1 MRLKTTLCQMIIVFG
16 LASQA
21 FSKYIDYPT
30 YVISQADFRE
40 HCDRLRLDPEASQVA
55 NVIHTRYLTD
65 SYHAKRAVE
74 QLNEWF
80 ESIDPRKFGGTN
92 TALFEVKGYSYFH
105 VKATWQQ
112 SVGDLDDAYFG
123 DLRKAYPHQ
132 SKIIDELSRQRLRRR
147 LLKPGITPL
156 YHSEALRYSE
166 FDLVQAVENHLAR
179 HEFTPEILSVIHDYE
194 VGVHE
199 LLKKLDDTMAT
210 HASDTYRARRA
221 FFREITE
228 SEIPRVLNA
237 CIEAYS
243 KPHELSKKL
252 RRRNLVAARRIIEML
267 PASDRQAI
275 EDEIHMGL
283 YKYMYRSDTHA
294 VLARFKEYF
303 ANSEITPEQ
312 HRAGLDLWESYRHER
327 TRYTLKLEPLYDE
340 ITSHEAYRD
349 IQYAWLTEMRAFVH
363 KQPLPAADRKTVD
376 RTAQMKYT
384 TTMEAWSG
392 VIARY
397 QQLIDALMPQ

>member
-1 MRLKTTLCQMIIVFG
+1 MRLKTTLYQMIIVFG
-16 LASQA
+16 LAFQA
-21 FSKYIDYPT
+21 FSIPIDYPT
-30 YVISQADFRE
+30 HVISMADFRE
-40 HCDRLRLDPEASQVA
+40 HCDRLRLDPEASQAV

-80 ESIDPRKFGGTN
+80 ESIDPRKFNGEN
-92 TALFEVKGYSYFH
+92 AALIEVKGYSYFH

-112 SVGDLDDAYFG
+112 SVGDLDNAYFA

-132 SKIIDELSRQRLRRR
+132 SEIIDELSRQRLRRR
-147 LLKPGITPL
+147 LLKPGTISIYYDQT
-156 YHSEALRYSE
+156 LRDSE
-166 FDLVQAVENHLAR
+166 FDLVQAVENRVAR
-179 HEFTPEILSVIHDYE
+179 HEFTPELRSVIHEYE
-194 VGVHE
+194 LAMHE
-199 LLKKLDDTMAT
+199 TLKKLDDALAT
-210 HASDTYRARRA
+210 HVSDTYRARKSY
-221 FFREITE
+221 FRELPE

-243 KPHELSKKL
+243 KPHELAKKL
-252 RRRNLVAARRIIEML
+252 RRQNLVAARRIIEML
-267 PASDRQAI
+267 PVSDRRTI
-275 EDEIHMGL
+275 EDDIHKGL

-294 VLARFKEYF
+294 LLALFKEYF
-303 ANSEITPEQ
+303 ANSDKTPEQ
-312 HRAGLDLWESYRHER
+312 HRAGLDLWESFRSER
-327 TRYTLKLEPLYDE
+327 TRYTRKLEPLYDE

-349 IQYAWLTEMRAFVH
+349 IQYAWLTEMRSSVL

-376 RTAQMKYT
+376 RTAQTKYT

>member
-16 LASQA
+16 LAFQA
-21 FSKYIDYPT
+21 FSIPIDYPT

-40 HCDRLRLDPEASQVA
+40 HCDRLRLDPEASQAA

-65 SYHAKRAVE
+65 SYHARRAVE
-74 QLNEWF
+74 QLDEWF
-80 ESIDPRKFGGTN
+80 ESIDPRKFNGEN
-92 TALFEVKGYSYFH
+92 AALIEVKGYSYFH

-112 SVGDLDDAYFG
+112 SVGDLDDAYFN

-147 LLKPGITPL
+147 LLRPGTNPF
-156 YHSEALRYSE
+156 YYSEALRYSE

-179 HEFTPEILSVIHDYE
+179 HEFTPELRSLIHEYE

-199 LLKKLDDTMAT
+199 ILRELDDILAAHVST
-210 HASDTYRARRA
+210 SYRANKS
-221 FFREITE
+221 FFRELSE
-228 SEIPRVLNA
+228 SEIPRVLQA
-237 CIEAYS
+237 CIESYS
-243 KPHELSKKL
+243 ISHELAKKL

-267 PASDRQAI
+267 PVSDRRAI
-275 EDEIHMGL
+275 EDEFHMGN

-294 VLARFKEYF
+294 LLTRFKEYF
-303 ANSEITPEQ
+303 ANSDKTPEQ
-312 HRAGLDLWESYRHER
+312 HRAGLDLWESFRSER
-327 TRYTLKLEPLYDE
+327 TRYTRKLEPLYDE
-340 ITSHEAYRD
+340 ITSHETYRD
-349 IQYAWLTEMRAFVH
+349 IQYAWLTEMRASILR
-363 KQPLPAADRKTVD
+363 QPLPAADRKIVD
-376 RTAQMKYT
+376 QTAQTKYT